1 MWLFVNTVKCTVRNN
16 VLMNTE
22 IADFEIE
29 CKVRDYE
36 LDLQGI
42 VNNSVY
48 QNYLEH
54 ARHEFLISKHIDFA
68 ALHEQ
73 NIDLVVSRIEIDY
86 KSPLKSQDRFVVKLQ
101 AKKEGHLRIVFNQWI
116 ERIPNNTRIINAKIT
131 AVCLKNGRPV
141 KPEDA
146 TGIEW

>member
-1 MWLFVNTVKCTVRNN
+1 MPEAAFKLEF
-16 VLMNTE
+16 
-22 IADFEIE
+22 
-29 CKVRDYE
+29 KVRDYE

-54 ARHEFLISKHIDFA
+54 ARHEFLLSKNIDFA

-73 NIDLVVSRIEIDY
+73 HIDLVVSRVEINY
-86 KSPLKSQDRFVVKLQ
+86 KAPLQSQDSFVVKINTEKQ
-101 AKKEGHLRIVFNQWI
+101 GNLRIVFHQII
-116 ERIPNNTRIINAKIT
+116 ERIPDGKVIIDATIIG
-131 AVCLKNGRPV
+131 VCLQNGRPV

-146 TGIEW
+146 TGVEWENK

>member
-1 MWLFVNTVKCTVRNN
+1 
-16 VLMNTE
+16 MNTE
-22 IADFEIE
+22 KPHFEIE
-29 CKVRDYE
+29 LKVRDYE

-54 ARHEFLISKHIDFA
+54 ARHEFLISKNIDFA
-68 ALHEQ
+68 ALHNQ

-86 KSPLKSQDRFVVKLQ
+86 KAPLKSQDKFVVKINTY
-101 AKKEGHLRIVFNQWI
+101 KEGNLRIIFNQWI
-116 ERIPNNTRIINAKIT
+116 ERIPDNKIIIQAKIT
-131 AVCLKNGRPV
+131 GVCLKNGKPV

-146 TGIEW
+146 TGSEW

>member
-1 MWLFVNTVKCTVRNN
+1 
-16 VLMNTE
+16 MNIRE
-22 IADFEIE
+22 SEFGLEF
-29 CKVRDYE
+29 KVRDYE

-54 ARHEFLISKHIDFA
+54 TRHEFLISKNIDFA
-68 ALHEQ
+68 ALHA
-73 NIDLVVSRIEIDY
+73 NNVDLVVSRIEIDY
-86 KSPLKSQDRFVVKLQ
+86 KAPLTSQDLFVVKL
-101 AKKEGHLRIVFNQWI
+101 KVSKEGNVRIIFNQWI
-116 ERIPNNTRIINAKIT
+116 ERLPDHRLMIDAKIT
-131 AVCLKNGRPV
+131 GVCLKNGRPI

>member
-1 MWLFVNTVKCTVRNN
+1 
-16 VLMNTE
+16 MNTE
-22 IADFEIE
+22 NPHFEIE
-29 CKVRDYE
+29 LKVRDYE

-54 ARHEFLISKHIDFA
+54 ARHEFLISKNIDFA
-68 ALHEQ
+68 ALHSQ

-86 KSPLKSQDRFVVKLQ
+86 KAPLKSQDKFVVKINTY
-101 AKKEGHLRIVFNQWI
+101 KEGNLRIIFNQWI
-116 ERIPNNTRIINAKIT
+116 ERIPDNKIIIQAKIT
-131 AVCLKNGRPV
+131 GVCLKNGRPV

-146 TGIEW
+146 TGSEW